1 MSEAGQCK
9 VLLAQN
15 LTRCRL
21 LPGCLCSPHLLL
33 TCFMVCASGLPVLV
47 ARDCPAV
54 RQHQEQSR
62 TFFCAAYITNNMSAY
77 LKPVIAHC
85 TRMRCDCMA

>member
-1 MSEAGQCK
+1 MSEADQCE

-21 LPGCLCSPHLLL
+21 LPACICFLILLL
-33 TCFMVCASGLPVLV
+33 TCVMVCASGPPVLV
-47 ARDCPAV
+47 TRDCPAV
-54 RQHQEQSR
+54 RQHQEQPC